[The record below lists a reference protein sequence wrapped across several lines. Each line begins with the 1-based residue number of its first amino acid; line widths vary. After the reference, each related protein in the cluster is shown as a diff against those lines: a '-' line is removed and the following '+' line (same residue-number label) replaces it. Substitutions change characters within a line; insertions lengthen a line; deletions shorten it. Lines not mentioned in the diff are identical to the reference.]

1 MEIKITSGS
10 YENGKEYYEY
20 SLLDGP
26 GNIEKVH
33 GYAVDLILAFT
44 KIIEWRE
51 KISRD
56 YDIDPAEGGDN
67 PGQPGYNDPGE
78 SPSQS

>member
-1 MEIKITSGS
+1 MEIRITSAT
-10 YENGKEYYEY
+10 YEDGKEYYEY
-20 SLLDGP
+20 SLSDGP

-56 YDIDPAEGGDN
+56 YDVEPSEWDDN
-67 PGQPGYNDPGE
+67 PDQGGYNDPGE
-78 SPSQS
+78 SP